1 MAANCNRLKLAAR
14 DGKKYLTDAADA
26 ETMLRIVQPVP
37 SPKAEPVKLWLA
49 KVGHERI
56 KKMAD
61 PSIALDRSRECWKR
75 QGLSEK
81 WIEQRMRGQ
90 DTRNK
95 LADYWKEHDIEEG
108 REYAVLTDLIHREW
122 SGLHV
127 KEHKQLKGLKDQ
139 NLRDHMSEAELILTA
154 LAELSTRLPKPE
166 TPPASGRMPGQVAG
180 VAP

>member
-1 MAANCNRLKLAAR
+1 MVVFELK
-14 DGKKYLTDAADA
+14 DVKYVYKTKYR
-26 ETMLRIVQPVP
+26 EV
-37 SPKAEPVKLWLA
+37 E
-49 KVGHERI
+49 
-56 KKMAD
+56 
-61 PSIALDRSRECWKR
+61 ALKGVSC
-75 QGLSEK
+75 SF
-81 WIEQRMRGQ
+81 
-90 DTRNK
+90 
-95 LADYWKEHDIEEG
+95 EEG
-108 REYAVLTDLIHREW
+108 RVYAVLTDLIHREW